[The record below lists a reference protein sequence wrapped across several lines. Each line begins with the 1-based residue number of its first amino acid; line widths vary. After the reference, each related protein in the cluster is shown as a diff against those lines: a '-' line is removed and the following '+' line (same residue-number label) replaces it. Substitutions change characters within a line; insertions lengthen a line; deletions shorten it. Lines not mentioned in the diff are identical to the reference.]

1 METQRRI
8 EKELALARQARADGL
23 EGKARVCARRAVG
36 VALRDYF
43 SERQT
48 RLANLTVVD
57 LIQAYG
63 EQPNINQY
71 LREICTHLLTRI
83 YRDWET
89 LAPLM
94 DSNLI
99 FMGPGSPSYTVRQLQ
114 GSLAWDLIRAR
125 HRLGAALAL
134 ASAATVAMG
143 AWAIPVYE
151 IFKVG
156 EDPHW
161 KPGLDLLGDFGLHCV
176 VVPHWNNT
184 EGGQDVDTGR
194 CFIG

>member
-48 RLANLTVVD
+48 PLANLTVVD

-71 LREICTHLLTRI
+71 LREICTHLLTRVDVD
-83 YRDWET
+83 Y
-89 LAPLM
+89 
-94 DSNLI
+94 NL
-99 FMGPGSPSYTVRQLQ
+99 P
-114 GSLAWDLIRAR
+114 
-125 HRLGAALAL
+125 
-134 ASAATVAMG
+134 ASV
-143 AWAIPVYE
+143 
-151 IFKVG
+151 
-156 EDPHW
+156 
-161 KPGLDLLGDFGLHCV
+161 DLLSDAKTLIDAIV
-176 VVPHWNNT
+176 EEEDSV
-184 EGGQDVDTGR
+184 
-194 CFIG
+194 